1 MGFVLIGIGGI
12 DLVDGNKKLTLAY
25 VWQLVRFHT
34 LLLLDGWTE
43 QKLLE
48 WALGKVKKDPKPANF
63 KEKSW
68 ATGQFLF
75 NLLYAIEPR
84 AIN

>member
-1 MGFVLIGIGGI
+1 
-12 DLVDGNKKLTLAY
+12 
-25 VWQLVRFHT
+25 
-34 LLLLDGWTE
+34 
-43 QKLLE
+43 LLE